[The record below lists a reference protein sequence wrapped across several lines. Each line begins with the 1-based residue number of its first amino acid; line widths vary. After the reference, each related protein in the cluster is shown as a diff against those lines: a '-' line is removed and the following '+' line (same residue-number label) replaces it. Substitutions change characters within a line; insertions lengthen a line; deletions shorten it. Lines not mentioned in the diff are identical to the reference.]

1 MVARSSFKL
10 PGFTTYVDRIK
21 NKLSEEAAREITND
35 LKEIGPY
42 WSGDFEEAWVVKKG
56 NVRINATRKP
66 SRDRPIAPRT
76 RKVTPIENFPKQTGR
91 SSNSY
96 TIGNEMVYRNIAL
109 DLEPGR
115 IKDGGNETA
124 PQDWYRTYA
133 EGGNLRLTLQQTT
146 AKVAKDP
153 SIRGFKK

>member
-1 MVARSSFKL
+1 MPARSSFKL

-21 NKLSEEAAREITND
+21 NKLSEEAARQITTD

-42 WSGDFEEAWVVKKG
+42 WSGDFEAAWVVKKG
-56 NVRINATRKP
+56 NARIKATRKP
-66 SRDRPIAPRT
+66 SGEQPATPRT
-76 RKVTPIENFPKQTGR
+76 RKVTPVNVPKQTGR

-96 TIGNEMVYRNIAL
+96 TIGNEMVYRNVAL

-115 IKDGGNETA
+115 IKSGGNETA

-146 AKVAKDP
+146 GKVAKDP
-153 SIRGFKK
+153 SIRGFTK